1 MAARFCLLPIPQ
13 NGPLTVRPVLV
24 LLTVLSRGCFPP
36 CFFLAYRKR
45 ESRTAWRS
53 RSRQK
58 RQRELYQLGR
68 KNRVSVK
75 DASFRRCPFAWR
87 LRRDCSGS
95 SSKSRKKIRMISFF
109 FFFLGRDLWSRFFSV
124 CARVVDASRLCER
137 EWAFLVA
144 GLLWRWSEKRN
155 ASFCCAVT
163 M

>member
-1 MAARFCLLPIPQ
+1 
-13 NGPLTVRPVLV
+13 
-24 LLTVLSRGCFPP
+24 
-36 CFFLAYRKR
+36 
-45 ESRTAWRS
+45 
-53 RSRQK
+53 
-58 RQRELYQLGR
+58 
-68 KNRVSVK
+68 
-75 DASFRRCPFAWR
+75 
-87 LRRDCSGS
+87 
-95 SSKSRKKIRMISFF
+95 MISFF